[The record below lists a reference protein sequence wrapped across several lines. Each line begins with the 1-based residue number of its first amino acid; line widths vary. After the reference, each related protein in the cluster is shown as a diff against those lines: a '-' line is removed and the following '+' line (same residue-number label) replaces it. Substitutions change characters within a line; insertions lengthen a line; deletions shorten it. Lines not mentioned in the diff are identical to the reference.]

1 MDEIR
6 KGNALIEFFHRND
19 PAELEPQQWAEK
31 VNDIMFVMRVLQK
44 VIWGND
50 SQKNK

>member
-6 KGNALIEFFHRND
+6 KGNALIEFFTPQD

-31 VNDIMFVMRVLQK
+31 VNDVIFAMRVLQK
-44 VIWGND
+44 VIWGD
-50 SQKNK
+50 SQKKT